1 MDSIVTTILGKINA
15 ECKAGGCV
23 FTETLKTFVE
33 AKFGICPKSN
43 IYKKIFMFESYRYG
57 VF

>member
-1 MDSIVTTILGKINA
+1 MDSIVTTILGKINE

-33 AKFGICPKSN
+33 AKFGICPNEFSYVDLFN
-43 IYKKIFMFESYRYG
+43 ILT
-57 VF
+57 